1 MVASVATTR
10 CEGQVGRR
18 EDWACCTHGTAN
30 GNSISDQEPSAVTL
44 LDQLTAVDLHG
55 RCELAAT
62 LRNVSET
69 FAEVPDGRHTAQALG
84 LLGHT

>member
-1 MVASVATTR
+1 M
-10 CEGQVGRR
+10 
-18 EDWACCTHGTAN
+18 
-30 GNSISDQEPSAVTL
+30 TL